1 MSSGE
6 KKKQSPKA
14 PQGHSTWAEYRAKR
28 RLLNGETKRSTA
40 YAIKTS
46 ETNIKEKVEQ
56 IKNELVKEVR
66 EQAKQTS
73 TNNLNALNHF
83 FGTGPSG
90 TTREEKKE
98 RLIKNRATVRQL
110 QTQNTELIEDI
121 KTPKQKEAEKRK
133 LDEKEAAKQHK
144 REEKK
149 RKLDELK
156 RIMAEKDDDEDET
169 SDDTEG
175 DAEEPSDDEDETSDD
190 EDETSDDTEGEAT
203 EPEKADEP
211 VVMPEAQEAVEATV
225 PVEKAEEAVEATV
238 PVVATEAQEAVE
250 ATVPVEK
257 AEEPEKKLIIKLTN
271 AMKFDVCMEG
281 GSGIVKTVKGKH
293 YCDACKG
300 AMYPCKFMKCKNT

>member
-6 KKKQSPKA
+6 SQNIQKKKQSPKA

-190 EDETSDDTEGEAT
+190 TEGEAT

-225 PVEKAEEAVEATV
+225 PVVVTENEAEEPEAT
-238 PVVATEAQEAVE
+238 E
-250 ATVPVEK
+250 PVEK

-281 GSGIVKTVKGKH
+281 GPGIVKTVKGKH